1 MIKLGVL
8 EVQGLFGSGY
18 DIDGIYI
25 AVAYLKLEVYI
36 PL

>member
-1 MIKLGVL
+1 MIKRGVRKC
-8 EVQGLFGSGY
+8 ELFGSGY